1 MKLRRAALG
10 APLLLALP
18 VPAMAAAPPS
28 VAAASDFQYVT
39 GGAGSPVPLR
49 VVAGGSLVFVN
60 GDVLAPHTL
69 TARLPGDHD
78 GARFSTGTTEVQFGE
93 ARPVA
98 GVEDL
103 TPGTYEFFCQLH
115 SWFMT
120 GELQVVA
127 P

>member
-1 MKLRRAALG
+1 MKLGLAVLG
-10 APLLLALP
+10 APLVLTLGG
-18 VPAMAAAPPS
+18 PATVSAHAAAPPS

-60 GDVLAPHTL
+60 GDALAPHTL

-78 GARFSTGTTEVQFGE
+78 GARFSTGATEVPFGE

-103 TPGTYEFFCQLH
+103 APGTY
-115 SWFMT
+115 
-120 GELQVVA
+120 
-127 P
+127 